1 MSAILLYVF
10 DRVINSIGGEWKSL
24 KLTKNFEHD
33 LDAMIAAIDSN
44 TKLVYITNP
53 NNPTATITNRDKLYK
68 FCDLASKKVP
78 IFVDEAYLEISEGG
92 LQNSMVDLISKGR
105 DVIVTR
111 TFSKIHGMAGMRL
124 GYMIASKERIAQ
136 IAAITRGGMG
146 ISGPTLNA
154 AMASLDDSGFF
165 LIAKKN

>member
-1 MSAILLYVF
+1 MSADPCYMSLIN
-10 DRVINSIGGEWKSL
+10 VINSIGGEWKSL

-111 TFSKIHGMAGMRL
+111 TFSKNTRHGWFEIRL
-124 GYMIASKERIAQ
+124 YDC
-136 IAAITRGGMG
+136 
-146 ISGPTLNA
+146 L
-154 AMASLDDSGFF
+154 
-165 LIAKKN
+165 